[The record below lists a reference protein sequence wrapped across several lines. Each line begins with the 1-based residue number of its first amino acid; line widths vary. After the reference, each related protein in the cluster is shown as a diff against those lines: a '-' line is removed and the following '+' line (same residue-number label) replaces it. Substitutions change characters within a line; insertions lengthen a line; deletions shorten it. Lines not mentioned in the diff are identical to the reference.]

1 MVRVKVSVAKT
12 AMTFRPAVKAALRF
26 LLIDGGL

>member
-1 MVRVKVSVAKT
+1 MVRVKVVVCET
-12 AMTFRPAVKAALRF
+12 TVTFLPAVKAALRF

>member
-1 MVRVKVSVAKT
+1 MVRVKVAVLRMAVA
-12 AMTFRPAVKAALRF
+12 FRPAVKAALRF